1 MPPVTPGRYP
11 TRPKTGPGRA
21 DPTRTSDMR
30 TKYDE
35 FFNAFPQPHR
45 PTRFRIPT
53 TPAIHKFITE
63 LGLIKKD
70 KIPTSE
76 WAYPD
81 EIFEAAMTG
90 IKNWDEHRYYTI
102 QAKWIKTCTSYKPI
116 FGFSNVVKR
125 LKAYGRFQL
134 SRGCAPKR
142 LLGGKT
148 YAWIDK
154 PTIVKFVQPESGH
167 EKTGH
172 WGDNLPQ
179 KTSTHANSY
188 NKK

>member
-11 TRPKTGPGRA
+11 TRPKTGPGQA

-30 TKYDE
+30 TS
-35 FFNAFPQPHR
+35 QPAHPWQR
-45 PTRFRIPT
+45 ENPSGQVFTQ
-53 TPAIHKFITE
+53 KEFITE
-63 LGLIKKD
+63 LELIKKD

-81 EIFEAAMTG
+81 EIFEAAMTD
-90 IKNWDEHRYYTI
+90 IKYWDEHRCYTI
-102 QAKWIKTCTSYKPI
+102 QAKWIKTCTSCKPI

-125 LKAYGRFQL
+125 LNAHGRFQL

-179 KTSTHANSY
+179 KLSTHVNSY

>member
-1 MPPVTPGRYP
+1 MAEREPKRPGVH
-11 TRPKTGPGRA
+11 PKGSM
-21 DPTRTSDMR
+21 TSSSMHSLNPIDQQ
-30 TKYDE
+30 D
-35 FFNAFPQPHR
+35 FAFPRLLPS
-45 PTRFRIPT
+45 TN
-53 TPAIHKFITE
+53 
-63 LGLIKKD
+63 

-81 EIFEAAMTG
+81 EIFEAAMTD

-172 WGDNLPQ
+172 WGDNLPH
-179 KTSTHANSY
+179 KTSTHVNSY

>member
-1 MPPVTPGRYP
+1 MYYQLIHGRER
-11 TRPKTGPGRA
+11 TQAARCSPKR
-21 DPTRTSDMR
+21 
-30 TKYDE
+30 KHDE

-63 LGLIKKD
+63 LELIKKD

-81 EIFEAAMTG
+81 EIFEAAMTD

-172 WGDNLPQ
+172 WGDNLPH
-179 KTSTHANSY
+179 KTSTHVNSY

>member
-1 MPPVTPGRYP
+1 M
-11 TRPKTGPGRA
+11 
-21 DPTRTSDMR
+21 RTS
-30 TKYDE
+30 
-35 FFNAFPQPHR
+35 QPAH
-45 PTRFRIPT
+45 PWQIENPSDQVFTQ
-53 TPAIHKFITE
+53 KEFITE
-63 LGLIKKD
+63 LELIKKD

-90 IKNWDEHRYYTI
+90 IRNWDEHRYYTI